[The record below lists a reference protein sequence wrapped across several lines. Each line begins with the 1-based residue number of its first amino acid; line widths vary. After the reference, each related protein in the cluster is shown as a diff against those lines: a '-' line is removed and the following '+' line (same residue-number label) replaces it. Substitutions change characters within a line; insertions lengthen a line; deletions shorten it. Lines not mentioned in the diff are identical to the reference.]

1 MEIRS
6 KTDGNPGE
14 LESEDTGTSGR
25 SKLKRPRRDCDKQV
39 LQKKLKRKLTR
50 DLHYALDPLVPVFM
64 RAPLAEKGC
73 LPSKRTFLQLQ
84 DDTIEH
90 LTRLKAEWNTGSTTS
105 TRNAAQ
111 GEGKKGCSETLGDL
125 FALGMLSSSQLLLLE
140 VEVSGFIVHRMSAGL
155 QAYFRHHPRDRS
167 IIGECLLHYVDL
179 PSATKLRSAAKNA
192 DTAKSTRTPDRT
204 LGMHICLRT
213 FRHVGSVAP
222 VAFSVKRFGAR
233 MPGTCELWMLELDKG

>member
-1 MEIRS
+1 
-6 KTDGNPGE
+6 
-14 LESEDTGTSGR
+14 
-25 SKLKRPRRDCDKQV
+25 
-39 LQKKLKRKLTR
+39 
-50 DLHYALDPLVPVFM
+50 M

-105 TRNAAQ
+105 TRHAAQ
-111 GEGKKGCSETLGDL
+111 GDGKNGCSETLGDL
-125 FALGMLSSSQLLLLE
+125 LALGMLSSSQLLLLE

-222 VAFSVKRFGAR
+222 VAFSVKRVGAR